1 MSCVLAAIGLG
12 KEEGRKEAWKVLVR
26 YQDENSVDP
35 AFGIMEF
42 LPCLSHPLL
51 SVGESSSSSHRTSSR
66 IKEKERETE
75 REIEKDS
82 RPPFDQ
88 TSILFASHQNA
99 SIIYRASKHLMKN
112 LSSFSFH
119 VNSVLQSLRVYLRM
133 FNSST
138 FIIPIDSAIGTQQ
151 RNGFAL

>member
-1 MSCVLAAIGLG
+1 MEGTSPIPRRELG
-12 KEEGRKEAWKVLVR
+12 GSSLRDNGIPSLLVSPTSECR
-26 YQDENSVDP
+26 
-35 AFGIMEF
+35 GII
-42 LPCLSHPLL
+42 LL
-51 SVGESSSSSHRTSSR
+51 FSSNILR
-66 IKEKERETE
+66 IKEEERETE
-75 REIEKDS
+75 RERDS

-88 TSILFASHQNA
+88 TSILFGSHQNA

-112 LSSFSFH
+112 LFSFSFH

>member
-1 MSCVLAAIGLG
+1 MEGTSPIPRRELG
-12 KEEGRKEAWKVLVR
+12 GSSLRDNGIPSLLVSPTSECR
-26 YQDENSVDP
+26 
-35 AFGIMEF
+35 GII
-42 LPCLSHPLL
+42 LL
-51 SVGESSSSSHRTSSR
+51 FSSNILR
-66 IKEKERETE
+66 IKEEERETE
-75 REIEKDS
+75 RERDS

-88 TSILFASHQNA
+88 TSILFGSHQNA

-112 LSSFSFH
+112 LFSFSFH

-151 RNGFAL
+151 RNGFTL

>member
-1 MSCVLAAIGLG
+1 MEGTSPIPRRELGGSSLRDNGIPSLLVSPTSECRGIVLL
-12 KEEGRKEAWKVLVR
+12 
-26 YQDENSVDP
+26 
-35 AFGIMEF
+35 F
-42 LPCLSHPLL
+42 
-51 SVGESSSSSHRTSSR
+51 SSNISR

-88 TSILFASHQNA
+88 TSILFGSHQNA

-112 LSSFSFH
+112 LFSFSFH

>member
-1 MSCVLAAIGLG
+1 MEGTSPIPRRELGGSSLRDNGIPSLLVSPTSECRGIVLL
-12 KEEGRKEAWKVLVR
+12 
-26 YQDENSVDP
+26 
-35 AFGIMEF
+35 F
-42 LPCLSHPLL
+42 
-51 SVGESSSSSHRTSSR
+51 SSNILR
-66 IKEKERETE
+66 IKEEERETE
-75 REIEKDS
+75 RERDS

-88 TSILFASHQNA
+88 TSILFGSHQNA

-112 LSSFSFH
+112 LFSFSFH

-151 RNGFAL
+151 RNGFTL

>member
-1 MSCVLAAIGLG
+1 MEGTSPIPRRELGGSSLRDNGIPSLLVSPTSECRGIVLL
-12 KEEGRKEAWKVLVR
+12 
-26 YQDENSVDP
+26 
-35 AFGIMEF
+35 F
-42 LPCLSHPLL
+42 
-51 SVGESSSSSHRTSSR
+51 SSNILR
-66 IKEKERETE
+66 IKEEERETE
-75 REIEKDS
+75 RERDS

-88 TSILFASHQNA
+88 TSILFGSHQNA

-112 LSSFSFH
+112 LFSFSFH

>member
-1 MSCVLAAIGLG
+1 MEGTSPIPRRELGGSSLRDNGIPSLLVSPTSECRGIVLL
-12 KEEGRKEAWKVLVR
+12 
-26 YQDENSVDP
+26 
-35 AFGIMEF
+35 F
-42 LPCLSHPLL
+42 
-51 SVGESSSSSHRTSSR
+51 SSNILR
-66 IKEKERETE
+66 IKEEERETE
-75 REIEKDS
+75 RKRDS

-88 TSILFASHQNA
+88 TSILFGSHQNA

-112 LSSFSFH
+112 LFSFSFH

-151 RNGFAL
+151 RNGFTL